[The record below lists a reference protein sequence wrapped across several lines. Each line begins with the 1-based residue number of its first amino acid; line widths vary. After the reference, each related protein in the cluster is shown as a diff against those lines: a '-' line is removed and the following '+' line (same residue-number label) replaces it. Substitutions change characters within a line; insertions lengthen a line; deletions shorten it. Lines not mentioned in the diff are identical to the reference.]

1 MKHKNK
7 PEPAEGEKQMKV
19 ENNSKGKSVYEIVTD
34 RIIRSLE
41 LGVIPWQK
49 PWSGGGSWPRNLVT
63 KKQYR
68 GINVLLLACQG
79 FGSPYWVTYNQ
90 TAARGGQVKKSEKAT
105 PIVFWQ
111 VKDRDRNEG
120 NDREKHERMFVLRYY
135 NVFNVEQTTLDVPIE
150 EPKRQIET
158 IAACVAVLDDWQQKP
173 QLRLDNRFENKAA
186 YSPTQDVIQMPVIE
200 RFHSVEHYY
209 ATLFHELMHS
219 TGHPSRLNRPGVAN
233 FDRFGSEQYSKEE
246 LIAECGAAF
255 LCGHTGIA
263 NESVERNAT
272 AYLQNWIALLK
283 GDSRL
288 IVSAA
293 AQAQR
298 AVDIILNQNAVEE
311 ALVSDGANNFPEA
324 PSLPIA
330 C

>member
-1 MKHKNK
+1 
-7 PEPAEGEKQMKV
+7 MKV
-19 ENNSKGKSVYEIVTD
+19 EGNSKSKGVNEIITD
-34 RIIRSLE
+34 RIICSLE
-41 LGVIPWQK
+41 QGVIPWQK

-79 FGSPYWVTYNQ
+79 FGSPDWLTYNQ
-90 TAARGGQVKKSEKAT
+90 TAARGGQVKKGEKST

-111 VKDRDRNEG
+111 VKDRDHSEAG
-120 NDREKHERMFVLRYY
+120 DREDKREKMFVLRYY
-135 NVFNVEQTTLDVPIE
+135 NVFNVEQTTLEVPRE
-150 EPKRQIET
+150 EPKAKIEP
-158 IAACVAVLDDWQQKP
+158 IAACIAVLEDWQQKP
-173 QLRLDNRFENKAA
+173 ELRLDNRFENRAA
-186 YSPTQDVIQMPVIE
+186 YSPTLDAIQMPVIE
-200 RFHSVEHYY
+200 RFHSAEQYY
-209 ATLFHELMHS
+209 ATLFHELVHS

-233 FDRFGSEQYSKEE
+233 FDRYGSEQYSKEE
-246 LIAECGAAF
+246 LVAECGAAF

-272 AYLQNWIALLK
+272 AYLQNWIAALK
-283 GDSRL
+283 GDSHL

-298 AVDIILNQNAVEE
+298 AVDMILNQSTVEE
-311 ALVSDGANNFPEA
+311 ALIGDGTNNLSEA

>member
-1 MKHKNK
+1 VKHKNK
-7 PEPAEGEKQMKV
+7 PKTAEGEKQMKV
-19 ENNSKGKSVYEIVTD
+19 EGNSKGVNEIITD

-41 LGVIPWQK
+41 QDVIPWQK

-68 GINVLLLACQG
+68 GINVLLLACQE
-79 FGSPYWVTYNQ
+79 FGSPYWLTYNQ
-90 TAARGGQVKKSEKAT
+90 TAARSGQVKKGEKAT

-111 VKDRDRNEG
+111 VKDRDHSEAYGR
-120 NDREKHERMFVLRYY
+120 DDKQEKMFVLRYY
-135 NVFNVEQTTLDVPIE
+135 NVFNVEQTTLEVPREAPGQKIE
-150 EPKRQIET
+150 P

-173 QLRLDNRFENKAA
+173 QLRMDNRFENKAS
-186 YSPTQDVIQMPVIE
+186 YSPTLDAIQMPVIE
-200 RFHSVEHYY
+200 RFHSAEHYY
-209 ATLFHELMHS
+209 VTLFHELVHS
-219 TGHPSRLNRPGVAN
+219 TGHPSRLNRLGVAN

-272 AYLQNWIALLK
+272 AYLQNWIAALR

-293 AQAQR
+293 SQAQR
-298 AVDIILNQNAVEE
+298 AVDMILNQSVVEE
-311 ALVSDGANNFPEA
+311 AMIADGANNLPKA
-324 PSLPIA
+324 PSLR
-330 C
+330 

>member
-1 MKHKNK
+1 
-7 PEPAEGEKQMKV
+7 
-19 ENNSKGKSVYEIVTD
+19 
-34 RIIRSLE
+34 
-41 LGVIPWQK
+41 
-49 PWSGGGSWPRNLVT
+49 
-63 KKQYR
+63 
-68 GINVLLLACQG
+68 
-79 FGSPYWVTYNQ
+79 
-90 TAARGGQVKKSEKAT
+90 
-105 PIVFWQ
+105 
-111 VKDRDRNEG
+111 
-120 NDREKHERMFVLRYY
+120 
-135 NVFNVEQTTLDVPIE
+135 
-150 EPKRQIET
+150 
-158 IAACVAVLDDWQQKP
+158 
-173 QLRLDNRFENKAA
+173 
-186 YSPTQDVIQMPVIE
+186 MPVIE

>member
-1 MKHKNK
+1 
-7 PEPAEGEKQMKV
+7 MKV
-19 ENNSKGKSVYEIVTD
+19 EGNSKNKGVNEIITD

-41 LGVIPWQK
+41 QGVIPWRK
-49 PWSGGGSWPRNLVT
+49 SWSGGGSWPRNFVT

-79 FGSPYWVTYNQ
+79 FGSPYWLTYNQ

-111 VKDRDRNEG
+111 VKDRDRNEAD
-120 NDREKHERMFVLRYY
+120 NLEDKRERMFVLRYY
-135 NVFNVEQTTLDVPIE
+135 NVFNEASRE
-150 EPKRQIET
+150 EPEQKIEP
-158 IAACVAVLDDWQQKP
+158 IDACVAVLDDWQQKP

-200 RFHSVEHYY
+200 RFHSAEHYY
-209 ATLFHELMHS
+209 ATLFHELVHS

-272 AYLQNWIALLK
+272 AYLQNWIAVLK

-298 AVDIILNQNAVEE
+298 AVDMILNQNAVEE
-311 ALVSDGANNFPEA
+311 ALVSDGANNLPEA

>member
-1 MKHKNK
+1 
-7 PEPAEGEKQMKV
+7 MKV
-19 ENNSKGKSVYEIVTD
+19 ESNGKSKNVYEIVTD

-41 LGVIPWQK
+41 QGVIPWQK
-49 PWSGGGSWPRNLVT
+49 PWNSNGNAWPRNLIT

-79 FGSPYWVTYNQ
+79 FSSPYWLTYNQ
-90 TAARGGQVKKSEKAT
+90 TAVRGGQVKKGEKAT

-111 VKDRDRNEG
+111 VRDLDQSGADDRD
-120 NDREKHERMFVLRYY
+120 DKQERMFVLRYY
-135 NVFNVEQTTLDVPIE
+135 SVFNVEQTTLEVPST
-150 EPKRQIET
+150 EPKQKIEP
-158 IAACVAVLDDWQQKP
+158 IAACAAAVDNWQQKP
-173 QLRLDNRFENKAA
+173 QLRLDNRFENRAA
-186 YSPTQDVIQMPVIE
+186 YSPAMDEIKMPVIE
-200 RFHSVEHYY
+200 RFHSAEHYY
-209 ATLFHELMHS
+209 ATLFHELVHS

-233 FDRFGSEQYSKEE
+233 FDRFGSEQYSREE

-255 LCGHTGIA
+255 LCGHTGIT
-263 NESVERNAT
+263 NESVERNAA
-272 AYLQNWIALLK
+272 AYLQNWITALK

-298 AVDIILNQNAVEE
+298 AVDMILNQCAIEE
-311 ALVSDGANNFPEA
+311 TA
-324 PSLPIA
+324 PSVGEEKSPEEPALPMA